1 MTLWSAFLD
10 HRGRVAHKW
19 THYFPAYERHFER
32 YVNRPCLFWEI
43 GCGAGGSLQLWKKY
57 LGPYAQIV
65 GLDILPTA
73 AAFAEDQIEI
83 RIGDQADEEFLR
95 GVLDEFGP
103 PDVVLDDGSHM
114 MSDIT
119 KSFRYLYPR
128 MSRSGVYVV
137 EDLHTAYWAE
147 YGGGLGRPESFIEVS
162 KSLIDE
168 LNAVHAREAIVVVRL
183 SPLVFRRSRAPL
195 PSGKLGSGS
204 RAMRRPGRWLPPIR
218 LGRVGQSRRSRP
230 PAEGGLHPPRRS
242 RLLRLRP
249 TPPAS
254 SADSSLVI
262 PGRAPPAAGEA
273 SDAVGILA
281 DSLVVG
287 PRVQVMV
294 ACRLCACECCPRSRR
309 ESSSRSGT
317 RVAGVAQRGHSNA
330 CREPLDLTSQLP
342 G

>member
-32 YVNRPCLFWEI
+32 YVNRPCVFWEI

-95 GVLDEFGP
+95 SVLDEFGP

-119 KSFRYLYPR
+119 RSFRYLYPR
-128 MSRSGVYVV
+128 MSRGGVYVV

-168 LNAVHAREAIVVVRL
+168 LNAVHAREAIMPSAFTTSTL
-183 SPLVFRRSRAPL
+183 SMHYYDSMIVFERGRHQRRHAPMT
-195 PSGKLGSGS
+195 G
-204 RAMRRPGRWLPPIR
+204 
-218 LGRVGQSRRSRP
+218 
-230 PAEGGLHPPRRS
+230 
-242 RLLRLRP
+242 
-249 TPPAS
+249 
-254 SADSSLVI
+254 
-262 PGRAPPAAGEA
+262 AG
-273 SDAVGILA
+273 
-281 DSLVVG
+281 
-287 PRVQVMV
+287 P
-294 ACRLCACECCPRSRR
+294 PRSRR
-309 ESSSRSGT
+309 RRALDAV
-317 RVAGVAQRGHSNA
+317 RVRQSK
-330 CREPLDLTSQLP
+330 D
-342 G
+342 